1 MLRDRDE
8 AFAAWDGAAICG
20 AVFLRDYSPLEPGTF
35 RFVKSS
41 HEADGRCR
49 MPRKPEA
56 VADWATLDD
65 EGLVKL
71 ALAGAP
77 QAFRAIM
84 QRHNRRLYR
93 VARGIVGNDPDA
105 EDVLQEAYVR
115 AFAHLGEFRRE
126 ARLSTW
132 LTRIVINEALG
143 RTRRRH
149 ELVELSHVER
159 AEKGTAQILMFPTV
173 PVSSDPEADAAS
185 AQLRRMLER
194 AVDELPP
201 NFRIVFMMRDM
212 EEMSIEETAA
222 QLGISPAT
230 VKTRL
235 HRARRMLRQAL
246 DRRLVSTLRDAFPF
260 EGMRCVGVTERVMEK
275 LPGL

>member
-1 MLRDRDE
+1 
-8 AFAAWDGAAICG
+8 
-20 AVFLRDYSPLEPGTF
+20 
-35 RFVKSS
+35 
-41 HEADGRCR
+41 
-49 MPRKPEA
+49 MPMKPEA
-56 VADWATLDD
+56 VADWAALDD
-65 EGLVKL
+65 EGLVRH

-93 VARGIVGNDPDA
+93 VARGIVGHETDA

-115 AFAHLGEFRRE
+115 AFAHLGEFRGD

-143 RTRRRH
+143 RMRRRR
-149 ELVELSHVER
+149 EMVELSQVER
-159 AEKGTAQILMFPTV
+159 AERRSAQIVMFPTALH
-173 PVSSDPEADAAS
+173 SSDPEADAAS
-185 AQLRRMLER
+185 AQFRRMLEQ

-222 QLGISPAT
+222 QLGIAPAT

-235 HRARRMLRQAL
+235 HRARQMLRKAF
-246 DRRLVSTLRDAFPF
+246 DRRFVSTLRDAFPF
-260 EGMRCVGVTERVMEK
+260 EGLRCAGVTERVMK
-275 LPGL
+275 RLPNLRTPPGT

>member
-1 MLRDRDE
+1 
-8 AFAAWDGAAICG
+8 
-20 AVFLRDYSPLEPGTF
+20 
-35 RFVKSS
+35 
-41 HEADGRCR
+41 